1 MDEFLRSHPL
11 VAWIGAGL
19 AFVVFVILLLHMVK
33 ILLELRRRIPSGE
46 RSRQLRLG
54 FVENF
59 DLDGERQLLL
69 VRRDNVEHLLLIGG
83 PNDVL
88 VESGIVRA
96 EARAP
101 RGGFEPAQVAPS
113 APSGLVLA
121 PTPAAANEARPEA
134 PAPEPRPEV
143 VRFEPKPAPL
153 GTPFAPKPQ
162 GKPEPEPAPKLEGL
176 PEIDLEQEL
185 KAALEA
191 TPLTPPEPEAEPA
204 PVEPPPPP
212 PPSRFAPPPRP
223 TFRAPLPP
231 RMPQGGSGFPG
242 APAPGGEQRPRFVIP
257 PLARRTPAPPPP
269 LEPPPL
275 PVEPQAP
282 AEPPAPDLFAP
293 KLEPHS
299 PEAHGLDPHK
309 PEPHKPELEAPQ
321 APPTRPD
328 PETLESL
335 EEEMAKL
342 LGRPP
347 RP

>member
-101 RGGFEPAQVAPS
+101 RGGFESGQVAPS
-113 APSGLVLA
+113 APSPLVLA
-121 PTPAAANEARPEA
+121 PAHETKPE
-134 PAPEPRPEV
+134 PLAPEPPPRSDV
-143 VRFEPKPAPL
+143 ARFEPKPAPQL
-153 GTPFAPKPQ
+153 SPKPQ
-162 GKPEPEPAPKLEGL
+162 DKAEPRARAQAGGAARNRSGGRAEGGSGGDAADAVRARTRPGRAAAPAAVAVRPAAASHLQGAAAAEDAARRGRGI
-176 PEIDLEQEL
+176 PRRPDGAGRGTT
-185 KAALEA
+185 AALRH
-191 TPLTPPEPEAEPA
+191 PA
-204 PVEPPPPP
+204 AGAPQPAAASPAVEPPPPVPAPEP
-212 PPSRFAPPPRP
+212 PQSPVEPPAPELFAPPPQP
-223 TFRAPLPP
+223 
-231 RMPQGGSGFPG
+231 
-242 APAPGGEQRPRFVIP
+242 
-257 PLARRTPAPPPP
+257 
-269 LEPPPL
+269 EPN
-275 PVEPQAP
+275 
-282 AEPPAPDLFAP
+282 
-293 KLEPHS
+293 
-299 PEAHGLDPHK
+299 K
-309 PEPHKPELEAPQ
+309 PEQEAPQ
-321 APPTRPD
+321 APPPPPPRPD

>member
-11 VAWIGAGL
+11 VAWVGAGL
-19 AFVVFVILLLHMVK
+19 AFVVFVILLLHMAK
-33 ILLELRRRIPSGE
+33 ILLELRRRMPSGE

-101 RGGFEPAQVAPS
+101 RGGLEAPGQVAPS
-113 APSGLVLA
+113 ALVLA
-121 PTPAAANEARPEA
+121 PALGHGQELARPEA
-134 PAPEPRPEV
+134 PSPDALPAARPEV
-143 VRFEPKPAPL
+143 VRFEPKPASQLSTRPQE
-153 GTPFAPKPQ
+153 PKVE
-162 GKPEPEPAPKLEGL
+162 PEPEPRREPL
-176 PEIDLEQEL
+176 PEIDLEEEL

-191 TPLTPPEPEAEPA
+191 APLAPSEQPA
-204 PVEPPPPP
+204 AVEPPPPP
-212 PPSRFAPPPRP
+212 APPPSRFTPPPRP
-223 TFRAPLPP
+223 SFRAPLPP
-231 RMPQGGSGFPG
+231 RPSLPQVGVPGGLPG
-242 APAPGGEQRPRFVIP
+242 APPAQGGDQPSRPRFVIP
-257 PLARRTPAPPPP
+257 PLARRNPAPPASP
-269 LEPPPL
+269 LAEPPPPA
-275 PVEPQAP
+275 PVADESPQPA
-282 AEPPAPDLFAP
+282 AEPPAPDQFAP
-293 KLEPHS
+293 PEPK
-299 PEAHGLDPHK
+299 K
-309 PEPHKPELEAPQ
+309 PEPEAPQ
-321 APPTRPD
+321 APPPRPD

>member
-101 RGGFEPAQVAPS
+101 RGGFESGQVAPS
-113 APSGLVLA
+113 APSPLVLA
-121 PTPAAANEARPEA
+121 PAHETKPE
-134 PAPEPRPEV
+134 PLAPEPPPRSDV
-143 VRFEPKPAPL
+143 ARFEPKPAPQL
-153 GTPFAPKPQ
+153 SPKPQ
-162 GKPEPEPAPKLEGL
+162 DKAEPHPEPKLEGL
-176 PEIDLEQEL
+176 PEIDLEEEL

-191 TPLTPPEPEAEPA
+191 TPLTPSEPEPA
-204 PVEPPPPP
+204 PVEPPPP

-231 RMPQGGSGFPG
+231 RMPQGGAAGFPG
-242 APAPGGEQRPRFVIP
+242 APTAPGAEQRPRFVIP
-257 PLARRTPAPPPP
+257 PLARRNPPPP
-269 LEPPPL
+269 PPAVEPPP
-275 PVEPQAP
+275 PVAAPEPPQSP
-282 AEPPAPDLFAP
+282 VEPPAPELFAP
-293 KLEPHS
+293 PQQPEPN
-299 PEAHGLDPHK
+299 K
-309 PEPHKPELEAPQ
+309 PEQEAPQ
-321 APPTRPD
+321 APPPPRPD